1 MVFVREVIPV
11 RFLSTKDKL
20 IKALYFEISFHKKK
34 WVVCCSYN
42 PNKNIISRYLEA
54 FIKSLVLYSAHYEN
68 NKVSVDDLYMKSFC
82 ESYRSKSS
90 VRPVLKI

>member
-11 RFLSTKDKL
+11 RFLSTKYKP

-42 PNKNIISRYLEA
+42 PNKNNISRYLEA
-54 FIKSLVLYSAHYEN
+54 FIKSLVLYSVHYEN
-68 NKVSVDDLYMKSFC
+68 NNVSVDDPYMKSFC

-90 VRPVLKI
+90 DLF

>member
-11 RFLSTKDKL
+11 RFLSTKDKP

-34 WVVCCSYN
+34 WLV
-42 PNKNIISRYLEA
+42 YLEA

-68 NKVSVDDLYMKSFC
+68 NKVSVDDPYMKSLC

-90 VRPVLKI
+90 DLF